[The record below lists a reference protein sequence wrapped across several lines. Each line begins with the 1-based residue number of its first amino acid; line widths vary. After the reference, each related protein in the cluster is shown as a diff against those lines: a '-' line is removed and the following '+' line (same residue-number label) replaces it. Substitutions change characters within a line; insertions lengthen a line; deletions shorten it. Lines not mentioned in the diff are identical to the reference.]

1 MKTLLSSKKNKKSGL
16 TLLACCLIAFSL
28 FSGLSLSS
36 CSDNNTKVEVN
47 NSGDDSDET
56 PQDSINTAKTDF
68 SIKRGVNIG
77 NWLSQSDLR
86 GAQRTKIFTQ
96 ADVEKLASYGFD
108 HLRLP
113 VDEEQLFGEDGTI
126 DKETMNLVHNV
137 IGWCKNNNMKVIF
150 DLHIIRS
157 HNFGNDNNP
166 LWAEDDKERDK
177 LMDMW
182 KKIDNELK
190 QYPPQLVAYEL
201 LNEPIA
207 PDYSQWNSLV
217 SRFIAQIRE
226 TDSRRVL
233 VIEAN
238 SWGNVGNI
246 NLLNIPANEQN
257 MILEF
262 HFYEPYLLT
271 HYQASWTD
279 FKDFKQPGDKLHY
292 PGELVPKEFYDALTP
307 DEQKLVDPYKHTYS
321 KETIQQDWQK
331 AIDFAKEKGLKL
343 YCGEFGCLPNCG
355 QTNRLAWTEDIV
367 DLCLKNDIAYSY
379 WEYNNIFGFA
389 DRNQGN
395 IVTNQELLD
404 CLTK

>member
-1 MKTLLSSKKNKKSGL
+1 MKDKTRRQPDCSSAQAAPITTNLNSQQNENIIIIKKIKKSGL

-56 PQDSINTAKTDF
+56 PQDSINTVKTDF

-182 KKIDNELK
+182 K
-190 QYPPQLVAYEL
+190 
-201 LNEPIA
+201 
-207 PDYSQWNSLV
+207 
-217 SRFIAQIRE
+217 R
-226 TDSRRVL
+226 
-233 VIEAN
+233 
-238 SWGNVGNI
+238 
-246 NLLNIPANEQN
+246 
-257 MILEF
+257 
-262 HFYEPYLLT
+262 
-271 HYQASWTD
+271 
-279 FKDFKQPGDKLHY
+279 
-292 PGELVPKEFYDALTP
+292 
-307 DEQKLVDPYKHTYS
+307 
-321 KETIQQDWQK
+321 
-331 AIDFAKEKGLKL
+331 
-343 YCGEFGCLPNCG
+343 
-355 QTNRLAWTEDIV
+355 
-367 DLCLKNDIAYSY
+367 
-379 WEYNNIFGFA
+379 
-389 DRNQGN
+389 
-395 IVTNQELLD
+395 
-404 CLTK
+404 